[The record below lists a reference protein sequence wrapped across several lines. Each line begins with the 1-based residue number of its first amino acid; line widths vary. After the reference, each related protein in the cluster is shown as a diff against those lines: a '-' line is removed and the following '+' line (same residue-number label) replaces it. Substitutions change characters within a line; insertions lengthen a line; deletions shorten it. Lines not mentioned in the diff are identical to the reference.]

1 MKHAAAILA
10 ALVAGCASPPRYD
23 PPKPDLPVAWK
34 IEAPFRESAPN
45 DAAPKGRWWERF
57 GDAKLNELVGQALAG
72 SPTLAVAGLRL
83 VQARA
88 SYGVAASQ
96 MYPQVGLFTRYNRF
110 RITENR
116 PLSNNAAPNF
126 STTQN
131 DFTFGL
137 TASYEVDVGARVSS
151 LVSGAS
157 ASIEQSTADL
167 ENVRLLLVADLAT
180 AYFNLRQT
188 DVELGVLA
196 SSIDLQRRSLDLA
209 QTRHQ
214 LGAGTGLD
222 VAQQQALIDTTLTQV
237 DVLKRQRA
245 QFEHAI
251 ATLVAVPAPVFA
263 IAAEPRDMK
272 PPAIPVGVPSDIL
285 ERRPDVAAAERAM
298 AAANAQIGVA
308 NAAFY
313 PSVTLGATAGQESR
327 VFETLLRSP
336 SLIWSLGVS
345 LLQPIFD
352 AGRAQSNVDFAK
364 AGYEITVQNYRR
376 VVLAAMQEAED
387 GIVGLAALD
396 RATTQAQVAVDSAR
410 RTLELVNARFEG
422 GIAGPLEV
430 IIAEQSLLNSERLVS
445 QLAGQQLLTSVF
457 LVKALGGDWQG
468 LEPRQ
473 P

>member
-396 RATTQAQVAVDSAR
+396 RATTQARVAVDSAR

>member
-1 MKHAAAILA
+1 RAVGWRNQPPQRRRRRPHRRRQQPAALRPRADRFAARLRERAAVVRAAREAGSAGHRHADRAARTAVQGKDRAHRRVDRRGDAHHAGGDRAAEPRGHAAARRLRPGGAVAAAKRRAHRSGQRGDVPCRRAARSRGRRRRARDAACGETGSQLRRVDRGARRRLAQRPPGAEPARLAERGRRRRDRRCSGKDAEEVKHAAAILA
-10 ALVAGCASPPRYD
+10 ALVAGCASPPRYA

-34 IEAPFRESAPN
+34 IEAPFRESGPN

-116 PLSNNAAPNF
+116 PLTNNAARNF

-245 QFEHAI
+245 Q
-251 ATLVAVPAPVFA
+251 
-263 IAAEPRDMK
+263 
-272 PPAIPVGVPSDIL
+272 
-285 ERRPDVAAAERAM
+285 
-298 AAANAQIGVA
+298 
-308 NAAFY
+308 
-313 PSVTLGATAGQESR
+313 
-327 VFETLLRSP
+327 
-336 SLIWSLGVS
+336 
-345 LLQPIFD
+345 
-352 AGRAQSNVDFAK
+352 
-364 AGYEITVQNYRR
+364 
-376 VVLAAMQEAED
+376 
-387 GIVGLAALD
+387 
-396 RATTQAQVAVDSAR
+396 
-410 RTLELVNARFEG
+410 
-422 GIAGPLEV
+422 
-430 IIAEQSLLNSERLVS
+430 
-445 QLAGQQLLTSVF
+445 
-457 LVKALGGDWQG
+457 
-468 LEPRQ
+468 
-473 P
+473 